1 MKMENSVKIMTLA
14 SFVNEDKVESFIKY
28 LSKRFN
34 LNSEKIFIY
43 NSPEEKG
50 KKILTFRVY
59 LREGKKINTKTFFPT
74 TIIVHKKG
82 ECFYTINALNKLI
95 DEEVGENKGNINH
108 KEYQIDWDKYQDK
121 MLIVKNKELIIMDIK
136 RNFS

>member
-1 MKMENSVKIMTLA
+1 MTLA
-14 SFVNEDKVESFIKY
+14 SFVNEDKVSSFKKY
-28 LSKRFN
+28 LKKRFN
-34 LNSEKIFIY
+34 TTEEKIFVY
-43 NSPEEKG
+43 TSPSEKE

-59 LREGKKINTKTFFPT
+59 LREGKKINTQTFFPT

-95 DEEVGENKGNINH
+95 DEEVGERSGNINY
-108 KEYQIDWDKYQDK
+108 KDYEIDWDKHQDK
-121 MLIVKNKELIIMDIK
+121 MLIVKDKELTIMDIK

>member
-1 MKMENSVKIMTLA
+1 MENSVKIMTLA
-14 SFVNEDKVESFIKY
+14 SFVNEEKVESFIKY
-28 LSKRFN
+28 LNKRFN
-34 LNSEKIFIY
+34 LSPEKIFIY
-43 NSPEEKG
+43 TSPEEKD
-50 KKILTFRVY
+50 KKILTFRIY

-95 DEEVGENKGNINH
+95 DRELGDNKGNTNY
-108 KEYQIDWDKYQDK
+108 KDYEIDWDKYQDNI
-121 MLIVKNKELIIMDIK
+121 LIVKNNELTIMDIK

>member
-1 MKMENSVKIMTLA
+1 MTLA
-14 SFVNEDKVESFIKY
+14 SFVIEDKVESFVKY
-28 LSKRFN
+28 LNKRFN
-34 LNSEKIFIY
+34 LSPEKIFIY
-43 NSPEEKG
+43 TSPEEKD

-59 LREGKKINTKTFFPT
+59 LRDGKKINTKTFFPT

-95 DEEVGENKGNINH
+95 DKEVGEDRGNINY
-108 KEYQIDWDKYQDK
+108 KEYQIEWDNYQDK
-121 MLIVKNKELIIMDIK
+121 MLIVKNNELTIMDIK

>member
-1 MKMENSVKIMTLA
+1 MTLA
-14 SFVNEDKVESFIKY
+14 SFVIEDKVESFVKY
-28 LSKRFN
+28 LNKRFN
-34 LNSEKIFIY
+34 LSPEKIFIY
-43 NSPEEKG
+43 TSPEEKD

-59 LREGKKINTKTFFPT
+59 LRDGKKINTKTFFPT

-95 DEEVGENKGNINH
+95 DKEVGEDRGNINY
-108 KEYQIDWDKYQDK
+108 KEYQIDWDNYQDK
-121 MLIVKNKELIIMDIK
+121 MLIVKNNELTIMDIK

>member
-1 MKMENSVKIMTLA
+1 MTLA
-14 SFVNEDKVESFIKY
+14 SFVIEDKVESFVKY
-28 LSKRFN
+28 LNKRFN
-34 LNSEKIFIY
+34 LSPEKIFIY
-43 NSPEEKG
+43 TSPEEKD

-59 LREGKKINTKTFFPT
+59 LRDGKKINTKTFFPT

-95 DEEVGENKGNINH
+95 DKEVGEDRGNINY
-108 KEYQIDWDKYQDK
+108 KEYQIDWDNYQDK
-121 MLIVKNKELIIMDIK
+121 MLIVKNSELTIMDIK

>member
-1 MKMENSVKIMTLA
+1 VI
-14 SFVNEDKVESFIKY
+14 EDKVESFVKY
-28 LSKRFN
+28 LNKRFN
-34 LNSEKIFIY
+34 LSPEKIFIY
-43 NSPEEKG
+43 TSPEEKD

-59 LREGKKINTKTFFPT
+59 LRDGKKINTKTFFPT

-95 DEEVGENKGNINH
+95 DKEVGEDRGNINY
-108 KEYQIDWDKYQDK
+108 KEYQIDWDNYQDK
-121 MLIVKNKELIIMDIK
+121 MLIVKNNELTIMDIK

>member
-1 MKMENSVKIMTLA
+1 MENSVKIMTLA
-14 SFVNEDKVESFIKY
+14 SFVIEDKVESFVKY
-28 LSKRFN
+28 LNKRFN
-34 LNSEKIFIY
+34 LSPEKIFIY
-43 NSPEEKG
+43 TSPEEKD

-59 LREGKKINTKTFFPT
+59 LRDGKKINTKTFFPT

-95 DEEVGENKGNINH
+95 DKEVGEDRGNINY
-108 KEYQIDWDKYQDK
+108 KEYQIDWDNYQDK
-121 MLIVKNKELIIMDIK
+121 MLIVKNSELTIMDIK